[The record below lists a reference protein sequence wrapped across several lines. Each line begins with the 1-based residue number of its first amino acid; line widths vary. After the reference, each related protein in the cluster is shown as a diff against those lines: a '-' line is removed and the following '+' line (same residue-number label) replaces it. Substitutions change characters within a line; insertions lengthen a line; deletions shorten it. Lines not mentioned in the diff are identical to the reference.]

1 MVARVIAII
10 MLPPLIAALL
20 TMMLMAPNGPVNTKL
35 ILFMFMLVI
44 LTMTVKGI
52 DVYREGKRAQKK
64 AKKLG
69 KPKIASDLGRTIA
82 LGLSGTLLFVVLAI
96 GVLSPR
102 LYYTMDL
109 MSFVAMILVVLI
121 LSVAIWYGVFPK
133 PQKPKPLQ
141 AGAVPPPGMVFLT
154 DGRTVSVDSP
164 EAQNPALNPLA
175 LLPAPVQTAEEE
187 HAEDMIEIED
197 GESLEEIKKRLKPKK
212 PKLDLALL
220 DSGNSYDDKVALLR
234 FLVSEDQQRVS
245 QALKGMMSP
254 RK

>member
-1 MVARVIAII
+1 VVARIVAII
-10 MLPPLIAALL
+10 TLPPLIAALL

-35 ILFMFMLVI
+35 MVFMFMLVI

-52 DVYREGKRAQKK
+52 DVYREGKRTQKK

-109 MSFVAMILVVLI
+109 MSFIAMILVVLI
-121 LSVAIWYGVFPK
+121 LSAAIWYGAFPK

-141 AGAVPPPGMVFLT
+141 AGAVPPPGMVLLT
-154 DGRTVSVDSP
+154 DGRTVAASSA

-175 LLPAPVQTAEEE
+175 LLPTPVAETEDDT
-187 HAEDMIEIED
+187 HEDMLEIQE

-254 RK
+254 KR

>member
-35 ILFMFMLVI
+35 MLFMFMLVI
-44 LTMTVKGI
+44 LTMTVKSI

-82 LGLSGTLLFVVLAI
+82 MGLSSTLLLLILAI
-96 GVLSPR
+96 GVISPR

-109 MSFVAMILVVLI
+109 MSFIAMILVVLI

-154 DGRTVSVDSP
+154 DGRTVAANSP
-164 EAQNPALNPLA
+164 EAQNPALNPFA
-175 LLPAPVQTAEEE
+175 LLPAPVAQPEEDE
-187 HAEDMIEIED
+187 GEEMLEIQR

-254 RK
+254 KK